1 MRSLRNASF
10 VVLLGLVVAFGPGL
24 SATSTP
30 AAASAENICLDPECD
45 CYNQGIYCEYYQDP
59 DNFCWDAWVT
69 CRDYLCEGQVQYF
82 TCDDPEW
89 PEQSAT
95 CVCKIEGRR

>member
-30 AAASAENICLDPECD
+30 AAASAGNICLDPECD
-45 CYNQGIYCEYYQDP
+45 CYNQGI
-59 DNFCWDAWVT
+59 
-69 CRDYLCEGQVQYF
+69 
-82 TCDDPEW
+82 
-89 PEQSAT
+89 
-95 CVCKIEGRR
+95 